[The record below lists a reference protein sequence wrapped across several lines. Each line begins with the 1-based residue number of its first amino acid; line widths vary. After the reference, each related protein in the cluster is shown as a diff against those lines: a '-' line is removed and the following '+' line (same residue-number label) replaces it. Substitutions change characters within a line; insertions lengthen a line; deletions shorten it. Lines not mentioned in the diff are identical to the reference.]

1 MPPVLKSR
9 LRRGLTEAFLDSFRF
24 ADNTGV
30 AQLDQHCAVSKG
42 LPLRLAVASATVV
55 NMKSPNRFEVGA
67 NTGVVQVSRGVL
79 HLESV
84 P

>member
-1 MPPVLKSR
+1 MRFDGYPRFFLQ
-9 LRRGLTEAFLDSFRF
+9 RRSLGIYPF
-24 ADNTGV
+24 GW
-30 AQLDQHCAVSKG
+30 QG
-42 LPLRLAVASATVV
+42 ASATVV